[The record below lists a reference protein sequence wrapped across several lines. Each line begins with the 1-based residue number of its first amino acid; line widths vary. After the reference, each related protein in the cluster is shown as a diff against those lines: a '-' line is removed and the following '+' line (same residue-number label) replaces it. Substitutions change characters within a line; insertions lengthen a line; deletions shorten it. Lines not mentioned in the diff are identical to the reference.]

1 MMHLGPSL
9 ARALVYNISGN
20 AARSE
25 LDRVSDPLKKL
36 VARQVHARSWL
47 QSAFIEKASTGDR
60 TNEIDKKIVLQ
71 KIIK

>member
-9 ARALVYNISGN
+9 AQALVYNISGN

-25 LDRVSDPLKKL
+25 LDKVSDPLKRL
-36 VARQVHARSWL
+36 VARQVHAKSWL
-47 QSAFIEKASTGDR
+47 QSAFIEKDQIGDK
-60 TNEIDKKIVLQ
+60 TNGTDKRVTLQ